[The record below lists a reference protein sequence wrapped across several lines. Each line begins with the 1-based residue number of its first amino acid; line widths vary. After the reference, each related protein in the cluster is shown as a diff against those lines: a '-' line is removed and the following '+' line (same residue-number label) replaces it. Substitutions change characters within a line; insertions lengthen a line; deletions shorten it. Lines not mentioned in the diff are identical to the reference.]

1 MGAAPD
7 MRAPQ
12 RYIHQTR
19 VLRNKCTRHAC
30 FRHAWAH
37 VRVAQDDVDDSEAN
51 MKTFTGNNYE
61 ERALDEAFDA
71 IVMFWHPVSDD

>member
-1 MGAAPD
+1 MSCA
-7 MRAPQ
+7 
-12 RYIHQTR
+12 
-19 VLRNKCTRHAC
+19 
-30 FRHAWAH
+30 
-37 VRVAQDDVDDSEAN
+37 VAQDDVDDSGAN